1 MMMLSVAVVGVEARV
16 LVDTSLSAALN
27 DDQRSQQLLK
37 KLHRRRRLNSSYN
50 EHNDDDRDDSLQED
64 VDVTPSLLSVTTE
77 RQRGGISAQ
86 RTSPS
91 ERVDFVVP
99 DVSRLDFIRRFP
111 VAAESRRLRGP
122 RTGHSG
128 RAETA
133 DSLADKLRSSDADTA
148 VLSRMTWSRSDQRTG
163 SSSSG
168 VSSVGG
174 RHWRIA
180 VLVGVV
186 TCFITGLLLTLV
198 ASVWMRRRRR
208 SRIQTAAFLDK

>member
-1 MMMLSVAVVGVEARV
+1 MMLSVAVVEVEARV
-16 LVDTSLSAALN
+16 LVDTSLSEALN
-27 DDQRSQQLLK
+27 DDQRSQQSLK
-37 KLHRRRRLNSSYN
+37 KLNRRRRLNSSYN

-133 DSLADKLRSSDADTA
+133 DSSERRSSDADTA